1 MMNPASVSYG
11 PSGSRTQIPATGQAV
26 FALRTSEQGVDLT
39 AEKLNDGSARV
50 SRTERPDGGV
60 DFSVSRELP
69 SGVPGFLEKFLPK
82 EGRAVQNESWG
93 PPGPDG
99 ICRGTWTVDI
109 PGAPAKLGGTA
120 TVEPSGDGSVQIIK
134 GTAKVSIP
142 LIGGK
147 AEQFIVEMTQ
157 KLMAKEAELMVSSL
171 SA

>member
-1 MMNPASVSYG
+1 MSKDLV
-11 PSGSRTQIPATGQAV
+11 SRTQIPATVEQV
-26 FALRTSEQGVDLT
+26 FDLRTSERWVALK
-39 AEKLNDGSARV
+39 AEQLKDGSALV

-69 SGVPGFLEKFLPK
+69 AGVPGFLEKFLPK

-93 PPGPDG
+93 APGPDG
-99 ICRGTWTVDI
+99 ICRGTWSVDI

-120 TVEPSGDGSVQIIK
+120 SVEPSGDGSVPIIK

-147 AEQFIVEMTQ
+147 AEQFIVDMTQ
-157 KLMAKEAELMVSSL
+157 KLMAKEAELMISSL

>member
-1 MMNPASVSYG
+1 MSRDLV
-11 PSGSRTQIPATGQAV
+11 SRTEIPATVQEV
-26 FALRTSEQGVDLT
+26 FDLRTSERWVDLK
-39 AEKLNDGSARV
+39 AEKLNDGSALV

-60 DFSVSRELP
+60 DFAVSRELP
-69 SGVPGFLEKFLPK
+69 AGVPGFLEKFLPK

-99 ICRGTWTVDI
+99 ISRGTWSVDI

-134 GTAKVSIP
+134 GTAKVSVPI
-142 LIGGK
+142 IGGK
-147 AEQFIVEMTQ
+147 AEQFIVDMTQ
-157 KLMAKEAELMVSSL
+157 KLMGKEAELMVASL

>member
-1 MMNPASVSYG
+1 MSKDLV
-11 PSGSRTQIPATGQAV
+11 SRTQIPASVQEV
-26 FALRTSEQGVDLT
+26 FDLRTSERWVDLKRD
-39 AEKLNDGSARV
+39 KLNDGSKLV
-50 SRTERPDGGV
+50 SRTVRPDGGV

-93 PPGPDG
+93 PPDANGV
-99 ICRGTWTVDI
+99 CNGTWSVDI
-109 PGAPAKLGGTA
+109 PGAPAKLGGTS
-120 TVEPSGDGSVQIIK
+120 TLEPSGDGSVQVIH

-147 AEQFIVEMTQ
+147 AEGFIVEMTQ
-157 KLMAKEAELMVSSL
+157 KLMAKEAELMVASL

>member
-1 MMNPASVSYG
+1 MSKDLV
-11 PSGSRTQIPATGQAV
+11 SRTQIPASVQQV
-26 FALRTSEQGVDLT
+26 FDLRTSERWVDLKRD
-39 AEKLNDGSARV
+39 KLNDGSAMV

-99 ICRGTWTVDI
+99 ICRGTWSVDI

-120 TVEPSGDGSVQIIK
+120 SVEPSGDGSVQIIN
-134 GTAKVSIP
+134 GRAKVNIP

-147 AEQFIVEMTQ
+147 AEQFIVEMTL
-157 KLMAKEAELMVSSL
+157 KLMAKEAELMVASL

>member
-1 MMNPASVSYG
+1 MSKDLV
-11 PSGSRTQIPATGQAV
+11 SRTQIPASVREV
-26 FALRTSEQGVDLT
+26 FDLRTSERWVALK
-39 AEKLNDGSARV
+39 AEQLKDGSLLV

-93 PPGPDG
+93 APGPDG
-99 ICRGTWTVDI
+99 ICRGTWSVDI

-120 TVEPSGDGSVQIIK
+120 SVEPSGDGSVQIIN

-147 AEQFIVEMTQ
+147 AEQFIVDMTL

>member
-1 MMNPASVSYG
+1 MSKDLV
-11 PSGSRTQIPATGQAV
+11 SRTQIPASVREV
-26 FALRTSEQGVDLT
+26 FELRTSERWVALK
-39 AEKLNDGSARV
+39 AEQLKDGSLLV

-93 PPGPDG
+93 APGPDG
-99 ICRGTWTVDI
+99 ICRGTWSVDI

-120 TVEPSGDGSVQIIK
+120 SVEPSGDGSVQIIN

-147 AEQFIVEMTQ
+147 AEQFIVDMTQ